1 MISKGHTK
9 TKAEKDWLDLVVE
22 FASNSDFL
30 SNKYGHVTAN
40 HFNWEIDHILGA
52 KTKRKING
60 VSYGVGELAIMPIPF
75 ELHNVMSNNPLNRTT
90 NPGVYRQSFGHEKQ
104 VWLDMI
110 RAMQYEGYEMP
121 FSEEVIQAIIR

>member
-9 TKAEKDWLDLVVE
+9 TKAEKDWLDVVVE

-30 SNKYGHVTAN
+30 SKKYGHVTAN

-75 ELHNVMSNNPLNRTT
+75 ELHNVMSKHTLNRTT
-90 NPGVYRQSFGHEKQ
+90 NPGNYRKAFGHEKQ
-104 VWLDMI
+104 VWLEMI
-110 RAMQYEGYEMP
+110 RAMQDDGYKIP

>member
-9 TKAEKDWLDLVVE
+9 TKAEKDWLDVVVE

-40 HFNWEIDHILGA
+40 HFNWEVDHILGA

-104 VWLDMI
+104 VWLEMI
-110 RAMQYEGYEMP
+110 RAMQNEGYKIP
-121 FSEEVIQAIIR
+121 FSEDVIQSIIR